1 MATTTKPAASANTP
15 VKKAPVKKA
24 PVRKPTARKPAVR
37 KATPKATPKATAKP
51 AAPKPVAAPKLPVK
65 KTKKAGKEKI
75 IRDSFALLE
84 SEYRKIAE
92 IKDACLK
99 AGLKVKKSEVL
110 RAGLKVL
117 GSQSVA
123 QWKQSLG
130 GLMKIKT
137 GRQKKR

>member
-1 MATTTKPAASANTP
+1 MATRKNTAASANVPAKKAT
-15 VKKAPVKKA
+15 VKKAPVS
-24 PVRKPTARKPAVR
+24 KPTARKPAIK
-37 KATPKATPKATAKP
+37 KAAPKPA
-51 AAPKPVAAPKLPVK
+51 AAPKPVAAQKPPVK
-65 KTKKAGKEKI
+65 KTKKAGKDKV

-92 IKDACLK
+92 IKEACLK

-123 QWKQSLG
+123 QWKQSLS
-130 GLMKIKT
+130 GLAKTRT